1 MTNNNRKATFLIQ
14 ILNRQHATWQGTVKW
29 LENNQ
34 EIPFRSELE
43 LIRLMDSAMEAE
55 SPAEQRPP
63 ALGQVDLAVGN

>member
-1 MTNNNRKATFLIQ
+1 MSTNNHKATFLIQ

-43 LIRLMDSAMEAE
+43 LIRLMDSAMESE
-55 SPAEQRPP
+55 SPAAQRPP
-63 ALGQVDLAVGN
+63 ALEHINLAVGS